1 MVACISREKTITC
14 VFFDWKVIPKPE
26 WSLLLWSRQPCF
38 EGRVSIKPIWMMN
51 NCSMGVWRRQA
62 TRGSVSLS
70 PTFRDAMEHSN
81 IQSVIS
87 WGGGIGSDNGLGP
100 TKRRVIIRT
109 MVIRLL
115 THICVTWPQSVKTT
129 VNLPLHITFIFDG
142 WCCYCAAAT
151 PVIYEIN
158 SEKTTGNF
166 AKSKNSFAEKLT
178 NGVLSTPLKTTS
190 QGISLTFN
198 MAQLY

>member
-1 MVACISREKTITC
+1 MTTSGYPGIC
-14 VFFDWKVIPKPE
+14 
-26 WSLLLWSRQPCF
+26 QF
-38 EGRVSIKPIWMMN
+38 ESHFQGCHGTFKHSI
-51 NCSMGVWRRQA
+51 RHF
-62 TRGSVSLS
+62 L
-70 PTFRDAMEHSN
+70 
-81 IQSVIS
+81 
-87 WGGGIGSDNGLGP
+87 GGGGQSIGSDNGLGP

-142 WCCYCAAAT
+142 WCYYCAAAT

-158 SEKTTGNF
+158 SEKTTGHF

-178 NGVLSTPLKTTS
+178 NGVLSTPLKTAS